1 VIDERTASVLA
12 HGLGGSGDLPV
23 PYAYAMVGAA
33 WALTFTFALVAFAW
47 RQPRFDPLKPGHPLP
62 TALTTLV
69 DARATRWTA
78 AGVTLVFAVW
88 VVLAGIWGPQTQGN
102 GLLGAFY
109 VLLWVGLVALSLV
122 FGPVWRV
129 ISPMRTVYLLLRR
142 VTPRRFGRLGQPR
155 LTYPES
161 WGYRPAAAGLF
172 AFVWMELA
180 SPNSASL
187 LWVRVWLLIYAVIML
202 IGAWLCGQRWLARA
216 DPFGVYSVAVS
227 RLSPLRR
234 NPATGK
240 IVVGNPLDH
249 LPSLPVRPGV
259 VMTLAVL
266 LGSTA
271 FDSFSS
277 SPTWRNLADRL
288 VRGAHPIPVALAS
301 PALRTIGLMV
311 FISVVAVTFSLAARA
326 TGGLDREQRRAL
338 PGKMAHSLIPIVVGY
353 IFAHYLSY
361 LVERGQQ
368 AVFALA
374 DPFGRGWNL
383 LGMAHQHVAY
393 VLSMHPPVLATVK
406 VACVVTGHI
415 VAVIAAHDKALRL
428 LPDGH
433 QLTGQLTMMLVMV
446 GYTFTGLY
454 LLFGG

>member
-1 VIDERTASVLA
+1 VNRGGATVILA

-47 RQPRFDPLKPGHPLP
+47 RRPRFDPLKPGHALP
-62 TALTTLV
+62 AGLTRLL

-78 AGVTLVFAVW
+78 AGVALLFAAW
-88 VVLAGIWGPQTQGN
+88 AVLAGAWGPESQQN
-102 GLLGAFY
+102 ALLGAFY
-109 VLLWVGLVALSLV
+109 VLLWVGLVPVSLV

-129 ISPMRTVYLLLRR
+129 ISPVRTVYLLLRR
-142 VTPRRFGRLGQPR
+142 IAPQRLARPR
-155 LTYPES
+155 LSYPEG
-161 WGYRPAAAGLF
+161 WGYRPAALGLF

-187 LWVRVWLLIYAVIML
+187 PGVRVWLLTYALAML
-202 IGAWLCGQRWLARA
+202 VGAFLCGQRWLARA
-216 DPFGVYSVAVS
+216 DPFGVYSMAVS
-227 RLSPLRR
+227 RLSPFRR
-234 NPATGK
+234 NPATGR

-259 VMTLAVL
+259 VVMLAVL

-271 FDSFSS
+271 FDSFSA
-277 SPTWRNLADRL
+277 SPTWRAFADRL
-288 VRGAHPIPVALAS
+288 TRGTGLAPTLTS
-301 PALRTIGLMV
+301 SALRTVGLLV
-311 FISVVAVTFSLAARA
+311 FISVVALTFSLAARA
-326 TGGLDREQRRAL
+326 TGGVDREQRRAL
-338 PGKMAHSLIPIVVGY
+338 PGQMAHSLIPIVVGY

-368 AVFALA
+368 AVISLA
-374 DPFGRGWNL
+374 DPLGRGWNL
-383 LGMAHQHVAY
+383 LGLAHQQVAY
-393 VLSMHPPVLATVK
+393 VLSMHPPALAGIK
-406 VACVVTGHI
+406 VASVVTGHI
-415 VAVIAAHDKALRL
+415 VAVIAAHDRALRL
-428 LPDGH
+428 LPAGH

>member
-1 VIDERTASVLA
+1 MSSAAAAVVLA

-47 RQPRFDPLKPGHPLP
+47 RRPRFDPLKPGRPLP
-62 TALTTLV
+62 AALTTLV
-69 DARATRWTA
+69 DSRAARWSAAAVALAFAAWAVA
-78 AGVTLVFAVW
+78 AGV
-88 VVLAGIWGPQTQGN
+88 WGPESESN
-102 GLLGAFY
+102 ALLGAFY
-109 VLLWVGLVALSLV
+109 VLLWVGLVALSLA

-142 VTPRRFGRLGQPR
+142 IAPERLGRPR
-155 LTYPES
+155 LSYPEG
-161 WGYRPAAAGLF
+161 WGYRPAAVGLF

-187 LWVRVWLLIYAVIML
+187 PWVRTWIACYAVLML
-202 IGAWLCGQRWLARA
+202 VGAWLCGQRWLARA

-227 RLSPLRR
+227 RLSPFRR
-234 NPATGK
+234 NRETGR
-240 IVVGNPLDH
+240 VVIGNPLDH

-259 VMTLAVL
+259 VVLLAVL

-277 SPTWRNLADRL
+277 SPTWRGFSDQVTREFGAPPTLASSTLRTVGL
-288 VRGAHPIPVALAS
+288 IVFICVVAL
-301 PALRTIGLMV
+301 
-311 FISVVAVTFSLAARA
+311 TFSLAARA
-326 TGGLDREQRRAL
+326 TGGVTAEHRREL
-338 PGKMAHSLIPIVVGY
+338 PGEMAHSLIPIVVGY

-368 AVFALA
+368 ALFALA
-374 DPFGRGWNL
+374 DPFGHGWNL
-383 LGMAHQHVAY
+383 LGLAHLHVAY
-393 VLSMHPPVLATVK
+393 VLSMHPPVLAAVK
-406 VACVVTGHI
+406 VTCVVTGHI

-428 LPDGH
+428 LPTGH

>member
-1 VIDERTASVLA
+1 MSGDRASVVLA
-12 HGLGGSGDLPV
+12 HGLGGSTDLPV

-47 RQPRFDPLKPGHPLP
+47 RRPRFDPARPGHALP
-62 TALTTLV
+62 AALTALV
-69 DARATRWTA
+69 DSRVTRWTA
-78 AGVTLVFAVW
+78 AGLALAFAVW
-88 VVLAGIWGPQTQGN
+88 VVLAGVWGPQTPAN

-109 VLLWVGLVALSLV
+109 VLLWVGLVPLSLV
-122 FGPVWRV
+122 LGPVWRV
-129 ISPMRTVYLLLRR
+129 ISPVRTVYVLL
-142 VTPRRFGRLGQPR
+142 PRRLREPR
-155 LTYPES
+155 LSYPER
-161 WGYRPAAAGLF
+161 WGYRPAALGLF

-180 SPNSASL
+180 SPDPASL
-187 LWVRVWLLIYAVIML
+187 PRVKVWLLVYAVVL
-202 IGAWLCGQRWLARA
+202 LGGAWLCGQRWLARV
-216 DPFGVYSVAVS
+216 DPFGVYSLAVS
-227 RLSPLRR
+227 RLCPFRR
-234 NPATGK
+234 HPDSGK
-240 IVVGNPLDH
+240 MVIGNPFDH
-249 LPSLPVRPGV
+249 LPSLPARPGV
-259 VMTLAVL
+259 VVMLSVL

-271 FDSFSS
+271 FDSYSS
-277 SPTWRNLADRL
+277 SSTWRNFSDGV
-288 VRGAHPIPVALAS
+288 VRAVDDVPETLAS
-301 PALRTIGLMV
+301 SALRTVGLIV

-326 TGGLDREQRRAL
+326 TGGVDAEQRRAL
-338 PGKMAHSLIPIVVGY
+338 PGQMAHSLIPIVVGY

-368 AVFALA
+368 TVIALA
-374 DPFGRGWNL
+374 NPLSRGW
-383 LGMAHQHVAY
+383 HVAY
-393 VLSMHPPVLATVK
+393 VLSMHPPVLATIK

>member
-1 VIDERTASVLA
+1 MSADGATVVLA

-23 PYAYAMVGAA
+23 PYLYAMVGAA

-47 RQPRFDPLKPGHPLP
+47 RRPRFDPLRPGHPLP
-62 TALTTLV
+62 AAVTKLV

-78 AGVTLVFAVW
+78 AGLALVFALW
-88 VVLAGIWGPQTQGN
+88 VVAAGVWGPQSESN
-102 GLLGAFY
+102 ALLGVFY
-109 VLLWVGLVALSLV
+109 VLLWVGLVAASLA

-129 ISPMRTVYLLLRR
+129 ISPMRTVYVLLRR
-142 VTPRRFGRLGQPR
+142 VTPQRLGRPR
-155 LTYPES
+155 RSYPEG
-161 WGYRPAAAGLF
+161 WGYRPAAVGLF

-187 LWVRVWLLIYAVIML
+187 PWVEVWLLTYAVLML
-202 IGAWLCGQRWLARA
+202 GGAWLCGQRWLARA
-216 DPFGVYSVAVS
+216 DPFGVYSMAVS
-227 RLSPLRR
+227 RLSPFRR
-234 NPATGK
+234 NPATRR
-240 IVVGNPLDH
+240 IVIGNPLDH
-249 LPSLPVRPGV
+249 LPLLPVRPGV
-259 VMTLAVL
+259 VVMLAVL

-277 SPTWRNLADRL
+277 SPTWRGFADRL
-288 VRGAHPIPVALAS
+288 TRAFGLAPTPTS
-301 PALRTIGLMV
+301 SALRTVGLIV

-326 TGGLDREQRRAL
+326 TGGVDREQRRAL
-338 PGKMAHSLIPIVVGY
+338 PGQMAHSLVPIVVGY

-361 LVERGQQ
+361 LDERGQQ
-368 AVFALA
+368 AAIALA
-374 DPFGRGWNL
+374 DPFGRGWNP
-383 LGMAHQHVAY
+383 LGLAHLHVAY
-393 VLSMHPPVLATVK
+393 VLSMDPPVLAGVK

-415 VAVIAAHDKALRL
+415 VAVVAAHDKALRL
-428 LPDGH
+428 LPAGH

>member
-1 VIDERTASVLA
+1 MSSAAAAVVLA

-47 RQPRFDPLKPGHPLP
+47 RQPRFDPLKPGRPLP
-62 TALTTLV
+62 TALTTFV
-69 DARATRWTA
+69 DSPVTRWSAAAPALVFAAWAVA
-78 AGVTLVFAVW
+78 AGV
-88 VVLAGIWGPQTQGN
+88 WGPESDSN
-102 GLLGAFY
+102 ALLGAFY
-109 VLLWVGLVALSLV
+109 VLLWVGLVALSLAI
-122 FGPVWRV
+122 GPVWRV

-142 VTPRRFGRLGQPR
+142 ITPERLGRPR
-155 LTYPES
+155 LSYPEG
-161 WGYRPAAAGLF
+161 WGYRPAAFGLF

-180 SPNSASL
+180 SPNPASL
-187 LWVRVWLLIYAVIML
+187 PWVRTWIAAYAVLML
-202 IGAWLCGQRWLARA
+202 AGAWLCGQRWLARA
-216 DPFGVYSVAVS
+216 DPFGVYSMAVS
-227 RLSPLRR
+227 RLSPFRR
-234 NPATGK
+234 NAETQK
-240 IVVGNPLDH
+240 IVIGNPLDH

-259 VMTLAVL
+259 VVLLAVL

-277 SPTWRNLADRL
+277 SPTWRGFSDQLTREF
-288 VRGAHPIPVALAS
+288 GAPPTLAS
-301 PALRTIGLMV
+301 SVLRTAGLIV
-311 FISVVAVTFSLAARA
+311 FICVVAVTFSLAARA
-326 TGGLDREQRRAL
+326 TGGVSPEQRREL
-338 PGKMAHSLIPIVVGY
+338 PGRMAHSLIPIVVGY

-383 LGMAHQHVAY
+383 LGLAHLHPAY
-393 VLSMHPPVLATVK
+393 VLSMHPPVLAAVK
-406 VACVVTGHI
+406 VTCVVTGHI

-428 LPDGH
+428 LPAGH

-446 GYTFTGLY
+446 SYTFTGLY

>member
-1 VIDERTASVLA
+1 MRSAAAAVVLA

-33 WALTFTFALVAFAW
+33 WALTFTFALVALAW
-47 RQPRFDPLKPGHPLP
+47 RRPRFDPLKPGRPLP
-62 TALTTLV
+62 TAVTTFV
-69 DARATRWTA
+69 DSRVTRWSAAALALVCAAWAVA
-78 AGVTLVFAVW
+78 AGV
-88 VVLAGIWGPQTQGN
+88 WGPDSEAN
-102 GLLGAFY
+102 ALLGAFY
-109 VLLWVGLVALSLV
+109 VLLWVGLVALSLAI
-122 FGPVWRV
+122 GPVWRV
-129 ISPMRTVYLLLRR
+129 ISPMRTLYLLLRR
-142 VTPRRFGRLGQPR
+142 VIPERLGRPR
-155 LTYPES
+155 LSYPEG
-161 WGYRPAAAGLF
+161 WGCRPAAFGLF

-180 SPNSASL
+180 SPNPASL
-187 LWVRVWLLIYAVIML
+187 PGVRAWLAAYAVLML
-202 IGAWLCGQRWLARA
+202 VGAWLCGQRWLARA

-227 RLSPLRR
+227 RLSPFRR
-234 NPATGK
+234 NRDTQQ
-240 IVVGNPLDH
+240 IVIGNPLDH

-259 VMTLAVL
+259 VVLLAVL

-277 SPTWRNLADRL
+277 SPTWRGFSDQLTREF
-288 VRGAHPIPVALAS
+288 GAPPTLAS
-301 PALRTIGLMV
+301 SMLRTVGLIV
-311 FISVVAVTFSLAARA
+311 FICVVAVTFSLAARA
-326 TGGLDREQRRAL
+326 TGGVTAEQRREL
-338 PGKMAHSLIPIVVGY
+338 PGEMAHSLIPIVVGY

-383 LGMAHQHVAY
+383 LGLAHLHVAY
-393 VLSMHPPVLATVK
+393 VLSMHPPVLAAIK
-406 VACVVTGHI
+406 VTCVVTGHI

-428 LPDGH
+428 LPTGH

>member
-1 VIDERTASVLA
+1 MARRVVLA

-47 RQPRFDPLKPGHPLP
+47 RRPRFDPLKPGHPLP
-62 TALTTLV
+62 TAVTTLV

-78 AGVTLVFAVW
+78 AGLALVFAVW
-88 VVLAGIWGPQTQGN
+88 VVLAGMWGPANADN

-109 VLLWVGLVALSLV
+109 VLLWVGLVALSLF

-142 VTPRRFGRLGQPR
+142 VTPRA
-155 LTYPES
+155 T
-161 WGYRPAAAGLF
+161 RPAAAVLSGKLGIP
-172 AFVWMELA
+172 AGRAWA
-180 SPNSASL
+180 CSPSSGWNWPA
-187 LWVRVWLLIYAVIML
+187 RTRRRCRGCRAWLLIYAVLML
-202 IGAWLCGQRWLARA
+202 GGAWLCGQRWLARA
-216 DPFGVYSVAVS
+216 DPFGVYSMAVS
-227 RLSPLRR
+227 RLSPFRR

-259 VMTLAVL
+259 VVMLAVL

-277 SPTWRNLADRL
+277 SPTWRNFADRL
-288 VRGAHPIPVALAS
+288 SRRAPV
-301 PALRTIGLMV
+301 PATLSSSVLRTLGLIV

-326 TGGLDREQRRAL
+326 TGGLSREQRRAL
-338 PGKMAHSLIPIVVGY
+338 PGQMAHSLIPIVVGY

-383 LGMAHQHVAY
+383 LGLAHLHVAY
-393 VLSMHPPVLATVK
+393 VLSMHPPVLAGIK

-428 LPDGH
+428 LPAGH

>member
-1 VIDERTASVLA
+1 MTSDHSAAVLA
-12 HGLGGSGDLPV
+12 HGLGGSTDLPV

-33 WALTFTFALVAFAW
+33 WALTFTFAVVAFAW
-47 RQPRFDPLKPGHPLP
+47 RQPRFDPAKPGHALP
-62 TALTTLV
+62 TALATLV
-69 DARATRWTA
+69 DSRVTRLTA
-78 AGVTLVFAVW
+78 AGLALAFAVW
-88 VVLAGIWGPQTQGN
+88 VLLAGVWGPQTQAN

-109 VLLWVGLVALSLV
+109 VLLWVGLVALSLL

-129 ISPMRTVYLLLRR
+129 LSPMRTVYLLL
-142 VTPRRFGRLGQPR
+142 PRRHRKPR
-155 LTYPES
+155 FTYPEK
-161 WGYRPAAAGLF
+161 WGYRPAALGLF
-172 AFVWMELA
+172 AFVWLELA
-180 SPNSASL
+180 SPDSASL
-187 LWVRVWLLIYAVIML
+187 PAVRTWLLIYAVVL
-202 IGAWLCGQRWLARA
+202 LGGAWLCGQRWLARA
-216 DPFGVYSVAVS
+216 DPFGVYSMAIS
-227 RLSPLRR
+227 RLSPFWR
-234 NPATGK
+234 NPTTGK
-240 IVVGNPLDH
+240 IVIGNPFDH

-259 VMTLAVL
+259 VVMLAVL

-271 FDSFSS
+271 FDSYSAS
-277 SPTWRNLADRL
+277 LTWRNFSDR
-288 VRGAHPIPVALAS
+288 VARTAHGVPETVTS
-301 PALRTIGLMV
+301 SALRTIGLII

-326 TGGLDREQRRAL
+326 TGGVNPEQRRAL
-338 PGKMAHSLIPIVVGY
+338 PGRMAHSLIPIVVGY

-368 AVFALA
+368 TIIALT
-374 DPFGRGWNL
+374 DPLSRGW
-383 LGMAHQHVAY
+383 HVAY
-393 VLSMHPPVLATVK
+393 VLSMHPPVLATIK

>member
-1 VIDERTASVLA
+1 VSDRGATVVLA

-23 PYAYAMVGAA
+23 PYLYAMVGAA

-47 RQPRFDPLKPGHPLP
+47 RRPRFDPRKPGRPVP
-62 TALTTLV
+62 AALASFV

-78 AGVTLVFAVW
+78 AALALLFAAW
-88 VVLAGIWGPQTQGN
+88 VVAAGVCGPQTDSN
-102 GLLGAFY
+102 ALLGAFY
-109 VLLWVGLVALSLV
+109 VLLWVGLVALSLA

-129 ISPMRTVYLLLRR
+129 LSPMRTVYALLRR
-142 VTPRRFGRLGQPR
+142 AAPQSLGRSR
-155 LTYPES
+155 WSYPEG
-161 WGYRPAAAGLF
+161 WGYRPAALGLF
-172 AFVWMELA
+172 AFVWLELA

-187 LWVRVWLLIYAVIML
+187 PLVEAWLLGYAVLML
-202 IGAWLCGQRWLARA
+202 GGAWLCGPRWLARA
-216 DPFGVYSVAVS
+216 DPFGVYSMAVS
-227 RLSPLRR
+227 RLCPFRR
-234 NPATGK
+234 NPDSGR

-259 VMTLAVL
+259 VVLLAVL

-277 SPTWRNLADRL
+277 SPTWRGFADGIA
-288 VRGAHPIPVALAS
+288 RGFGRS
-301 PALRTIGLMV
+301 PTLSSAVLRTAGLIV
-311 FISVVAVTFSLAARA
+311 FISVVALTFSLAARA
-326 TGGLDREQRRAL
+326 TGGVDREQRRAL
-338 PGKMAHSLIPIVVGY
+338 PGQMAHSLIPIVVGY

-374 DPFGRGWNL
+374 DPLGRGWNP
-383 LGMAHQHVAY
+383 LGLAHFHVAY
-393 VLSMHPPVLATVK
+393 VLSSHPPVLAGIK

-415 VAVIAAHDKALRL
+415 LAVIAAHDKALRL
-428 LPDGH
+428 LPAGH

>member
-1 VIDERTASVLA
+1 MSARSATVVLA

-23 PYAYAMVGAA
+23 PYLYAMVGAA

-47 RQPRFDPLKPGHPLP
+47 RRPRFDPLKPGRPLP
-62 TALTTLV
+62 AAVTAAV

-78 AGVTLVFAVW
+78 AALALVFAAWAVA
-88 VVLAGIWGPQTQGN
+88 AGLWGPQSETN
-102 GLLGAFY
+102 ALLGVFY
-109 VLLWVGLVALSLV
+109 VLLWVGLVALSLL

-129 ISPMRTVYLLLRR
+129 VSPMRTVYLLLRLG
-142 VTPRRFGRLGQPR
+142 TPARLHRPR
-155 LTYPES
+155 WSYPEG
-161 WGYRPAAAGLF
+161 WGYRPAALGLF

-180 SPNSASL
+180 SPNPASL
-187 LWVRVWLLIYAVIML
+187 PWVRAWLGTYVVTML
-202 IGAWLCGQRWLARA
+202 VGAWLCGQRWLARA
-216 DPFGVYSVAVS
+216 DPFGVYSMAVS
-227 RLSPLRR
+227 RLSPFRR
-234 NPATGK
+234 HPENGK

-259 VMTLAVL
+259 VVLLAVL

-277 SPTWRNLADRL
+277 SPTWRGFADGL
-288 VRGAHPIPVALAS
+288 SRGIGLS
-301 PALRTIGLMV
+301 PTLSSSLLRTVGLIV
-311 FISVVAVTFSLAARA
+311 FISVVAVSFSLAARA
-326 TGGLDREQRRAL
+326 TGGVDSRHRRAL
-338 PGKMAHSLIPIVVGY
+338 PGQMAHSLIPIVVGY
-353 IFAHYLSY
+353 IFAHYLTY

-383 LGMAHQHVAY
+383 LGLAHQQVAY
-393 VLSMHPPVLATVK
+393 VLSTHPPVLAGIK

-415 VAVIAAHDKALRL
+415 LAVIAAHDKALRL
-428 LPDGH
+428 LPSGH

-446 GYTFTGLY
+446 AYTFTGLY

>member
-1 VIDERTASVLA
+1 MSGDRASVVLA
-12 HGLGGSGDLPV
+12 HGLGGSTDLPV

-47 RQPRFDPLKPGHPLP
+47 RRPRFDPARPGHALP
-62 TALTTLV
+62 AALTALV
-69 DARATRWTA
+69 DSRVTRWTA
-78 AGVTLVFAVW
+78 AGLALAFAVW
-88 VVLAGIWGPQTQGN
+88 VVLAGVWGPQTPAN

-109 VLLWVGLVALSLV
+109 VLLWVGLVPLSLV
-122 FGPVWRV
+122 LGPVWRV
-129 ISPMRTVYLLLRR
+129 ISPVRTVYVLL
-142 VTPRRFGRLGQPR
+142 PRRLREPR
-155 LTYPES
+155 LSYPEG
-161 WGYRPAAAGLF
+161 WGYRPAALGLF

-180 SPNSASL
+180 SPDPASL
-187 LWVRVWLLIYAVIML
+187 PWVKVWLLVYAVVL
-202 IGAWLCGQRWLARA
+202 LGGAWLCGQRWLARV
-216 DPFGVYSVAVS
+216 DPFGVYSLAVS
-227 RLSPLRR
+227 RLCPFRR
-234 NPATGK
+234 HPDSGK
-240 IVVGNPLDH
+240 MVIGNPFDR
-249 LPSLPVRPGV
+249 LPSLPARPGV
-259 VMTLAVL
+259 VVMLSVL

-271 FDSFSS
+271 FDSYSS
-277 SPTWRNLADRL
+277 SSTWRNFSDGV
-288 VRGAHPIPVALAS
+288 VRAVDDVPETLAS
-301 PALRTIGLMV
+301 SALRTVGLIV

-326 TGGLDREQRRAL
+326 TGGVDAEQRRAL
-338 PGKMAHSLIPIVVGY
+338 PGQMAHSLIPIVVGY

-368 AVFALA
+368 TVIALA
-374 DPFGRGWNL
+374 NPLSRGW
-383 LGMAHQHVAY
+383 HVAY
-393 VLSMHPPVLATVK
+393 VLSMHPPVLATIK

>member
-1 VIDERTASVLA
+1 MTGGSATVVLA

-47 RQPRFDPLKPGHPLP
+47 RQPRFDPDKPGRPLP
-62 TALTTLV
+62 TAVTTLV
-69 DARATRWTA
+69 DSRIVRRTA
-78 AGVTLVFAVW
+78 AGLALLFALW
-88 VVLAGIWGPQTQGN
+88 VVAVGLWGPQTSDN

-109 VLLWVGLVALSLV
+109 VLLWVGVVAASLLL
-122 FGPVWRV
+122 GPVWRV
-129 ISPMRTVYLLLRR
+129 ISPVRTVYLVLQRIMPPR
-142 VTPRRFGRLGQPR
+142 VREPRVS
-155 LTYPES
+155 YPQS
-161 WGYRPAAAGLF
+161 WGYRPAALGLF

-180 SPNSASL
+180 SPDPAALS
-187 LWVRVWLLIYAVIML
+187 WVKVWLLTYALVLL
-202 IGAWLCGQRWLARA
+202 IGVWLCGQRWLARA

-227 RLSPLRR
+227 RLCPFRR
-234 NPATGK
+234 NADTGK
-240 IVVGNPLDH
+240 IVIGNPFDH

-259 VMTLAVL
+259 VMMLSVL

-277 SPTWRNLADRL
+277 SPTWRNFSDRL
-288 VRGAHPIPVALAS
+288 VRGMHVMPDTAAS
-301 PALRTIGLMV
+301 SGLRTLGLIV
-311 FISVVAVTFSLAARA
+311 FISVVALTFSFAARA
-326 TGGLDREQRRAL
+326 TGGVDAKQRRAL
-338 PGKMAHSLIPIVVGY
+338 PGQMAHSLIPIVVGY

-368 AVFALA
+368 TLIALA
-374 DPFGRGWNL
+374 DPLSRGW
-383 LGMAHQHVAY
+383 HVAY
-393 VLSMHPPVLATVK
+393 VLSMHPPVLATIK
-406 VACVVTGHI
+406 VTCVVTGHI

-428 LPDGH
+428 LPAGH

-446 GYTFTGLY
+446 FYTFTGLY

>member
-1 VIDERTASVLA
+1 VSADGATVVLA

-23 PYAYAMVGAA
+23 PYLYAMVGAA

-47 RQPRFDPLKPGHPLP
+47 RRPRFDPLRPGHPLP
-62 TALTTLV
+62 AAVTKLV

-78 AGVTLVFAVW
+78 AGLALVFALW
-88 VVLAGIWGPQTQGN
+88 VVAAGVWGPQSESN
-102 GLLGAFY
+102 ALLGVFY
-109 VLLWVGLVALSLV
+109 VLLWVGLVAASLA

-129 ISPMRTVYLLLRR
+129 ISPMRTVYVLLRR
-142 VTPRRFGRLGQPR
+142 VTPQRLGRPR
-155 LTYPES
+155 RSYPEG
-161 WGYRPAAAGLF
+161 WGYRPAAVGLF

-187 LWVRVWLLIYAVIML
+187 PWVEVWLLTYAVLML
-202 IGAWLCGQRWLARA
+202 GGAWLCGQRWLARA
-216 DPFGVYSVAVS
+216 DPFGVYSMAVS
-227 RLSPLRR
+227 RLSPFRR
-234 NPATGK
+234 NPATRR
-240 IVVGNPLDH
+240 IVIGNPLDH

-259 VMTLAVL
+259 VVMLAVL

-277 SPTWRNLADRL
+277 SPTWRGFADRL
-288 VRGAHPIPVALAS
+288 TRAFGLAPTPTS
-301 PALRTIGLMV
+301 SALRTVGLIV

-326 TGGLDREQRRAL
+326 TGGVDREQRRAL
-338 PGKMAHSLIPIVVGY
+338 PGQMAHSLIPIVVGY

-368 AVFALA
+368 AGIALA
-374 DPFGRGWNL
+374 DPFGRGWNP
-383 LGMAHQHVAY
+383 LGLAHLHVAY
-393 VLSMHPPVLATVK
+393 VLSMDPPVLAGVK

-415 VAVIAAHDKALRL
+415 VAVVAAHDKALRL
-428 LPDGH
+428 LPAGH